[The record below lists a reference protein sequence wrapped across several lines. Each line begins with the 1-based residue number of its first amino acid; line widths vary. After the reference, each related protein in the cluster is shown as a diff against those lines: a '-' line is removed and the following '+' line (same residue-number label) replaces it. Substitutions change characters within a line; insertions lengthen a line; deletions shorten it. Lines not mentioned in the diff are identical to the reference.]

1 MDQAIAR
8 LPAEIAAATAR
19 ATPRAWSGGL
29 CVRCYSA
36 GCTDFAWDAG
46 ARNIG
51 FAVVAR
57 SNAQIHAAIS
67 KVMVAADCW
76 QPQAWLAVVGF
87 ADALV
92 RWFQQLCLADS
103 VSAAEPK
110 TLRLMLWHTPA
121 RFVGRASRR
130 VVRGLDTW
138 ARRRDPCRLSA
149 RRPHHLTGVSPS
161 ARIGVMW
168 ATRACIPVRTPP
180 NTRNG
185 RSSDRHEPEVTPHP
199 SPKSTRSRPVRRNG
213 QLMKD
218 PG

>member
-1 MDQAIAR
+1 MRWEPGVWRAVRRSIGTASPTPPCSPVGPVASDNAGANTIADHVTVLDQAIAR

-76 QPQAWLAVVGF
+76 QPQAWLAVV
-87 ADALV
+87 ASPTP
-92 RWFQQLCLADS
+92 W
-103 VSAAEPK
+103 SAGSNSSA
-110 TLRLMLWHTPA
+110 WQTPSPPPNP
-121 RFVGRASRR
+121 R
-130 VVRGLDTW
+130 
-138 ARRRDPCRLSA
+138 
-149 RRPHHLTGVSPS
+149 PS
-161 ARIGVMW
+161 A
-168 ATRACIPVRTPP
+168 
-180 NTRNG
+180 
-185 RSSDRHEPEVTPHP
+185 
-199 SPKSTRSRPVRRNG
+199 
-213 QLMKD
+213 
-218 PG
+218 